1 MRSWSVCTAI
11 GMSTSGR
18 QTSRSLRLAGQRIG
32 WSEMTRRISLDGGRV
47 ALALIVLI
55 LIYQVVVPLAM
66 IVWTSLKTVRP
77 GEAGFFDLSFS
88 LENYVR
94 AFGSIDFWRATW
106 STLYFAFASSL
117 LSFVFGTFLAWI
129 VHRTNTPLA
138 RLIGVITLGRII
150 IPGILITVSWILTAS
165 PNIGVLNSLI
175 GIRGFFNVYSFW
187 GMVWVHALEL
197 TPLAYLLLSAALQSM
212 DPRLEEASI
221 VAGAGQWMTLRKVSL
236 PLILP
241 AVGATLML
249 LLIYTV
255 ESFEVPLLLGGR
267 ANVRVYTTEI
277 YYNTARTP
285 TDWGLS
291 GAYSIAILFLCAVL
305 LAVYF
310 RLVRHGER
318 YQTITGKDFRPR
330 RIDLGRWRYLTCGLG
345 LLLIFLITG
354 LPFLVML
361 YTSLLGRYRSP
372 SWQVFQSMSLD
383 NYREILSDP
392 VYSLDPMWNSTL
404 VGLGTATVVMILV
417 AAMSYFVNKTRLPG
431 RKLLDFLGFVPIA
444 IPSVVLGTAFLWLY
458 LLVPIPVLGTLTII
472 GLAYITRYMAVS
484 LRFVSTSM
492 LQIHT
497 ELEEAAEVAGGRWW
511 RNFFRI
517 YLPLLRPGLMAGWFW
532 VMVHAYRELTIA
544 LMLAR
549 SQNRTTAVVIYDLW
563 ENGSF
568 PQLGAFGVMIF
579 GLLILLVLIAQ
590 AVSARF
596 GIQERM

>member
-1 MRSWSVCTAI
+1 MI
-11 GMSTSGR
+11 
-18 QTSRSLRLAGQRIG
+18 
-32 WSEMTRRISLDGGRV
+32 RRISLDGGSV

-55 LIYQVVVPLAM
+55 LAYQVVAPLLM
-66 IVWTSLKTVRP
+66 VVWTSLKTVRP
-77 GEAGFFDLSFS
+77 GEAGFFDLTFS
-88 LENYVR
+88 LANYGR
-94 AFGSIDFWRATW
+94 AFGSGNFWRATG
-106 STLYFAFASSL
+106 STLYFALASSL
-117 LSFVFGTFLAWI
+117 LSFILGTYLAWI
-129 VHRTNTPLA
+129 VHRTNTPLS

-165 PNIGVLNSLI
+165 PSIGVLNSLF
-175 GIRGFFNVYSFW
+175 GVRGFFNVYSFW
-187 GMVWVHALEL
+187 GMVWVHGLEM

-212 DPRLEEASI
+212 DPRLEEASV

-267 ANVRVYTTEI
+267 AGVSVYTTEI
-277 YYNTARTP
+277 YFNTARTP

-291 GAYSIAILFLCAVL
+291 SSYSMAILALCAVL

-318 YQTITGKDFRPR
+318 YQIVTGKDFRPR
-330 RIDLGRWRYLTCGLG
+330 RVDLGGWRYLTCGIS

-361 YTSLLGRYRSP
+361 YASFLSRYQPP
-372 SWQVFQSMSLD
+372 SWQVFKSMSLD

-392 VYSLDPMWNSTL
+392 VYSLDPLWNSTL
-404 VGLGTATVVMILV
+404 LGIGTATAVMVLV

-431 RKLLDFLGFVPIA
+431 RKLLDFLGFAPIA
-444 IPSVVLGTAFLWLY
+444 MPSVVLGTAFLWFY
-458 LLVPIPVLGTLTII
+458 LLLPVPVLGTLTII

-492 LQIHT
+492 LQIHI
-497 ELEEAAEVAGGRWW
+497 ELEEAAAVAGGRWW
-511 RNFFRI
+511 RNFFKI
-517 YLPLLRPGLMAGWFW
+517 YLPLLRPGLLAGWFW

-549 SQNRTTAVVIYDLW
+549 SENRTAAVVIYDLW

-568 PQLGAFGVMIF
+568 PQLSAFGVVIF
-579 GLLILLVLIAQ
+579 ALLIMLVLIGQ
-590 AVSARF
+590 ALGRRF
-596 GIQERM
+596 GVQEQT